1 MSRPEVGFPALCRK
15 EMLVPDVSE
24 YGSSATALDY
34 HLGMTSRFEM
44 PMALTTLFV
53 KSRSGLERTSED
65 IKEDTKDS

>member
-1 MSRPEVGFPALCRK
+1 
-15 EMLVPDVSE
+15 MLVPDVSE